1 MTMEIT
7 LWGVRG
13 SMASPALNTTFY
25 GGNTACIELCSNA
38 GTLVFFDAGTGL
50 REAGASLPDSGEC
63 HLFITHAHADHIV
76 ALWFFRPLHLPDWTV
91 HLHLPNWLGYLPDY
105 FFAGGVFPVP
115 FNSLKGHVIHHSIRA
130 HEEVCIGTDK
140 MRVTAL
146 PTCHPDDCLA
156 YRVDVDAARFFYS
169 GDHEIKADDAAS
181 LAATRE
187 MLKGA
192 DIAVVDATYERGDY
206 KRGWGHSTWE
216 DWVDA
221 AQGAGVR
228 NLVLTHHEVGKSD
241 QELDRVAQ
249 KVRAYENP
257 DGVEVFLAR
266 ENLHVLPDGP
276 IPSIRLES
284 DWMLRFL
291 DELSR
296 YKDENVSM
304 DRILAMARTVTNADA
319 GTIFLVDGDE
329 LAFAYTHN
337 DSLFPVSEAYKY
349 AYATSRLPISKDSI
363 AGYVACTGEALNLED
378 VRQLPPDVPYRFND
392 RFDWSTGYRTCSML
406 TVPFLDFEGRVCG
419 VLQLINRLVRKTRQ
433 PAPFTLDMA
442 YTARLMAREAGSII
456 AHNALYRRN
465 VYNILKMARVH
476 DPSETGPHAER
487 VGAVASELY
496 QRWAEKNKRPPEEIR
511 YEKSRIRLAAMLHDI
526 GKVGISDLILRKQ
539 GNLNEEEYRIM
550 RSHTELGASILAE
563 ETDSISILAHDIA
576 LHHHQKWNGKGYAGS
591 GNEGRLAGK
600 EIPLAARIT
609 SIADV
614 FDALISPRCY
624 KEAWTFEDALA
635 LLHKE
640 AGQHFDPELVAC
652 MEEIRDMLPMIYQRF
667 PDAAEPPPQ

>member
-1 MTMEIT
+1 MEIT

-13 SMASPALNTTFY
+13 SMASPALDTTFY
-25 GGNTACIELCSNA
+25 GGNTACIELCSSA

-50 REAGASLPDSGEC
+50 REAGAGLPDSGEC

-76 ALWFFRPLHLPDWTV
+76 GLWFFKPLHLPDWTV

-105 FFAGGVFPVP
+105 FFAGGIFPVP
-115 FNSLKGHVIHHSIRA
+115 FNSLKGNVIQHSIRA
-130 HEEVCIGTDK
+130 HEEVCIGRDK

-146 PTCHPDDCLA
+146 PTCHPDDCLG

-169 GDHEIKADDAAS
+169 GDHEIRTDDAAS
-181 LAATRE
+181 IAAARE

-192 DIAVVDATYERGDY
+192 DIAVVDATYGRGDY

-216 DWVDA
+216 DWIDA
-221 AQGAGVR
+221 AQGAGAR
-228 NLVLTHHEVGKSD
+228 NLVLSHHEVGRSD
-241 QELDRVAQ
+241 QELDRVAR
-249 KVRAYENP
+249 KARAYENP
-257 DGVEVFLAR
+257 NGPEVFLAR
-266 ENLHVLPDGP
+266 ENLHVTPDGP
-276 IPSIRLES
+276 VPDIRLES

-296 YKDENVSM
+296 YKDENVSL
-304 DRILAMARTVTNADA
+304 DRILAMARTVTCADA

-337 DSLFPVSEAYKY
+337 DSLFAVREAYKH
-349 AYATSRLPISKDSI
+349 AYATSRLPISRDSI

-378 VRQLPPDVPYRFND
+378 VRQLPPDAPYRFND
-392 RFDWSTGYRTCSML
+392 RFDKSSGYRTCSML
-406 TVPFLDFEGRVCG
+406 TVPFLDFDGRICG
-419 VLQLINRLVRKTRQ
+419 VMQLINRLVRKTRS

-442 YTARLMAREAGSII
+442 YTARLMAREAGSIV

-465 VYNILKMARVH
+465 VYNVLRMAQVH

-496 QRWAEKNKRPPEEIR
+496 QRWAEKNERPPEEIR

-526 GKVGISDLILRKQ
+526 GKVGISDLILKKR
-539 GNLNEEEYRIM
+539 GNLNEKEYRVM

-563 ETDSISILAHDIA
+563 ETDAISMLARDIA

-600 EIPLAARIT
+600 NIPLAARIT

-624 KEAWTFEDALA
+624 KDAWTFEDALA
-635 LLHKE
+635 LLAKE
-640 AGQHFDPELVAC
+640 AGQHFDPELIAC
-652 MEEIRDMLPMIYQRF
+652 MEEISYILPMIYRRF
-667 PDAAEPPPQ
+667 PDTAEPSP